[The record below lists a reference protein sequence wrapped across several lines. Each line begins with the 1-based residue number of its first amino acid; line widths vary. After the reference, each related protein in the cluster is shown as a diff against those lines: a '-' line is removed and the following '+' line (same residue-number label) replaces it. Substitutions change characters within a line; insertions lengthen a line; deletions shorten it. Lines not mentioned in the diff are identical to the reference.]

1 MRTVLLSLFLLLS
14 LLASLAGVYAKS
26 GPKEIVATPTAPTG
40 FLNESFIS
48 TGLVLPTA
56 IAFAPGNTVF
66 IAEKRGV
73 VRVWRQGALLAAPF
87 IDIQDDVNSLGDR
100 GMLGLAV
107 HPDFPNTPYVYLLY
121 TYDPP
126 GAPKDGVGARVSRL
140 LRVTAQADNPYVAAT
155 SEGSRVV
162 ILGTNSTLANSGNV
176 GNLEDSDHP
185 ACGRGPVF
193 DEPFVRDCVP
203 SDADTHSI
211 GTVTFGPDGNLYVG
225 TGDGAGYT
233 TADPRALRAQELDSM
248 GGKIFRLDPI
258 TGRGLRDNP
267 FWDGDAD
274 SNRSKVLSYGLRN
287 PFRFTLHP
295 RTGELYTGDV
305 GWATWEEINVGNGKN
320 FGWPCYEGGDQ
331 GSARQG
337 QYANNGGTLQRCQ
350 QLYAEGEGAVQAP
363 AYAYQHFLISAS
375 VAAGGFYAG
384 TAWPVQ
390 YRNALFISDY
400 SRNWIKFATFDAD
413 GRVTVHDFAESVADR
428 GGPAQVT
435 FGPDGNLYYVALGML
450 SEIRRI
456 RYVPNGNSAPT
467 ADIVAD
473 KTSGS
478 APLTVKFSGRGSAD
492 AEGQTLSYAW
502 DFGDGGKST
511 QAEPEHV
518 YTREGRFTATL
529 IVTDPQGLA
538 GSAQLE
544 IIVGNSR
551 PDFYFTSPGP
561 QWTYYSGGEVGFS
574 VTATDPEEGDVS
586 YLTQYKVLLHHG
598 EHVHFDQS
606 SYKGSSGT
614 FIAEDHGDNTYYEV
628 CAVAYD
634 TQGAASVGKCLDVRP
649 FTVRYTID
657 TVPSGLR
664 IDYGG
669 ASYTTPFTVPTITNS
684 KRDLSAPTTQNGYQF
699 SDWSDGGAR
708 AHTLTIE
715 DGPRTLIARYQPV
728 GPVTADTPV
737 YLSDLTPTYQA
748 NGWGPMERD
757 LSNGEAAAR
766 DGRVLTINGVQYPK
780 GLGVHAL
787 SEVRYALDGQY
798 SRFQTD
804 VGVDD
809 EVGLHGSVVFQV
821 FADGEKLY
829 DSGLMFGYQSA
840 KHVSLSI
847 AGKRELR
854 LLVLTG
860 NGNRDQDHADW
871 AGARLIRAVSA
882 AVPIADA
889 TQAAVQTGG
898 KVAGFKQ
905 PSFFTG
911 RARTWRR

>member
-1 MRTVLLSLFLLLS
+1 MRTVLLSLFLTFF
-14 LLASLAGVYAKS
+14 LLASLAGVHAKS
-26 GPKEIVATPTAPTG
+26 GTKEIAAAPTAPPG
-40 FLNESFIS
+40 FINESFIS
-48 TGLVLPTA
+48 TGLNLPTA
-56 IAFAPGNTVF
+56 MAFAPGNTVF

-73 VRVWRQGALLAAPF
+73 VRVWRQGSLLAAPF
-87 IDIQDDVNSLGDR
+87 IDIQDDVNGLGDR
-100 GMLGLAV
+100 GLLGLAV

-140 LRVTAQADNPYVAAT
+140 LRVTANADNPYVAAT
-155 SEGSRVV
+155 GEGTRVV
-162 ILGTNSTLANSGNV
+162 ILGTNSTLANSGNI
-176 GNLEDSDHP
+176 GNLDDPEHP
-185 ACGRGPVF
+185 ACGDGQGG
-193 DEPFVRDCVP
+193 FVRDCVP

-233 TADPRALRAQELDSM
+233 TADPRALRAIELDSM
-248 GGKIFRLDPI
+248 GGKIFRLDPLS
-258 TGRGLRDNP
+258 GQGLRDNP
-267 FWDGDAD
+267 FWNGDAD

-287 PFRFTLHP
+287 PFRFTIHP
-295 RTGELYTGDV
+295 RTGVLHTGDV

-320 FGWPCYEGGDQ
+320 FGWPCYEGGDN
-331 GSARQG
+331 GSQRQG
-337 QYANNGGTLQRCQ
+337 QYANNGGTMARCQ
-350 QLYAEGEGAVQAP
+350 QLYAQGEDAVQAP

-375 VAAGGFYAG
+375 AAAGGFYTG
-384 TAWPVQ
+384 TAWPAP

-400 SRNWIKFATFDAD
+400 NRNWIKYATFDAE
-413 GRVTVHDFAESVADR
+413 GRATVHDFAENVADR
-428 GGPAQVT
+428 GGPALVT
-435 FGPDGNLYYVALGML
+435 FGTDGHLYYVALGMM

-456 RYVPNGNSAPT
+456 RYVPNGNSAPE
-467 ADIVAD
+467 ADIAAD
-473 KTSGS
+473 KTSGT
-478 APLTVKFSGRGSAD
+478 APLTVKFSGRGSSD
-492 AEGQTLSYAW
+492 AEGQTLSYNW
-502 DFGDGGKST
+502 DFGDGGNST

-518 YTREGRFTATL
+518 YTKNGRFTATL
-529 IVTDPQGLA
+529 TVTDPQGNA

-551 PDFYFTSPGP
+551 PEFVFTSPGP
-561 QWTYYSGGEVGFS
+561 QSTYYSGEQVGFS

-586 YLTQYKVLLHHG
+586 YLTEYKILLHHN
-598 EHVHFDQS
+598 EHVHFDQGS
-606 SYKGSSGT
+606 HKGSTGT
-614 FIAEDHGDNTYYEV
+614 FIAEDHGDNTYYQL

-634 TQGAASVGKCLDVRP
+634 TLGAASVAKCLDVRP
-649 FTVRYTID
+649 FTVQYTFD
-657 TVPSGLR
+657 TVPSGLQ

-669 ASYTTPFTVPTITNS
+669 KTYTTPFTVATITNS
-684 KRDLSAPTTQNGYQF
+684 KRDLSAPASQRGYEF
-699 SDWSDGGAR
+699 SEWSTGSAR

-715 DGPRTLIARYQPV
+715 DGPRTLIARYKAEA
-728 GPVTADTPV
+728 ADTPV

-757 LSNGEAAAR
+757 MSNGEAGAR
-766 DGRVLTINGVQYPK
+766 DGRSLTINGVLYPK

-787 SEVRYALDGQY
+787 SELRYALDGQY
-798 SRFQTD
+798 SRFQAD

-809 EVGLHGSVVFQV
+809 EVGMRGSVVFQV

-840 KHVSLSI
+840 KQVNLNV

-871 AGARLIRAVSA
+871 GGARLIRTLSPSPSTVETFAPA
-882 AVPIADA
+882 RTP
-889 TQAAVQTGG
+889 TGG
-898 KVAGFKQ
+898 NLVPFKRSSPFQ
-905 PSFFTG
+905 R
-911 RARTWRR
+911 RANTWLR